1 MKIFT
6 ALLLIALPAAAR
18 AGGMHGGGQWHG
30 GGSAHAAI
38 VFYGLFAALGY
49 WVLQHAAK
57 ETAGFVKKTGV
68 ALGMALVIIGLM
80 GVLCGVGSHI
90 KTGLSRHCSCAGGGA
105 MMHGGSGIMMHDEDE
120 DKIGEKPAMPEAP
133 KAPEPAKK
141 KTK

>member
-6 ALLLIALPAAAR
+6 ALLLISLPAGAR
-18 AGGMHGGGQWHG
+18 AAGMHGGGQWHS
-30 GGSAHAAI
+30 GSTHAAI

-57 ETAGFVKKTGV
+57 ETANFVKRTGV
-68 ALGMALVIIGLM
+68 VLGMALVIIGLM

-90 KTGLSRHCSCAGGGA
+90 KSGLSRHCSCAGEGA
-105 MMHGGSGIMMHDEDE
+105 MMHGGHGMMDEAEDE
-120 DKIGEKPAMPEAP
+120 GKMGEKPAMPEAV
-133 KAPEPAKK
+133 KAPEAAKK

>member
-1 MKIFT
+1 MKIFA

-30 GGSAHAAI
+30 GGTHAAI

-57 ETAGFVKKTGV
+57 ETACFVKKTGV
-68 ALGMALVIIGLM
+68 VLGMALVIIGLM

-90 KTGLSRHCSCAGGGA
+90 KTSLSRHCSCAGGGA
-105 MMHGGSGIMMHDEDE
+105 MMHGGPGMMEDE
-120 DKIGEKPAMPEAP
+120 EEGKMGEKPAMPEAP

-141 KTK
+141 KVK